1 MFCITCSF
9 PIRSIANRSIGNS
22 CAPRRLVS
30 QSPPL
35 MTICRTLTDLA
46 ALTHYRIASRG
57 SPTWPD
63 PRASRLHCAGSSPL
77 AIVLSSLLCVE
88 RGWHSAC
95 IHGCLQSTRI
105 TARRRLPTLAGD
117 KVQFHL
123 ADVFLPAAEEIRHA
137 FFDLDE
143 IEGTITDFSDS
154 GSVPKAFAVVE
165 VILRQTMV
173 VPVEKLE
180 LREQG

>member
-1 MFCITCSF
+1 
-9 PIRSIANRSIGNS
+9 
-22 CAPRRLVS
+22 
-30 QSPPL
+30 
-35 MTICRTLTDLA
+35 
-46 ALTHYRIASRG
+46 
-57 SPTWPD
+57 
-63 PRASRLHCAGSSPL
+63 
-77 AIVLSSLLCVE
+77 
-88 RGWHSAC
+88 
-95 IHGCLQSTRI
+95 
-105 TARRRLPTLAGD
+105 
-117 KVQFHL
+117 VQFHL
-123 ADVFLPAAEEIRHA
+123 ADVFLPAPEEIRHA